1 MTDDSATRA
10 RRQDPVQAPTPDAR
24 RDDANGAPRDTA
36 QPRMG
41 GDTGAVA
48 PSAMGV
54 RRFGRVNWQGTR
66 TLAGREVQRFMNVW
80 SQTVMA
86 PLINAGLL
94 LMIFTIAIG
103 PQRGDVMGVP
113 FMTFLAPG
121 ILIMTVIQNAFAN
134 TSSSLA
140 SAKVGGNIVD
150 TLMPPLSALELLAGY
165 LAGALVRGLIVAT
178 VIGLGAWVFLGVTT
192 QNILWVFVFVSLGS
206 LFMGGLGMIAGIYAN
221 KFDQLSAISN
231 FLVTPLSFL
240 SGTFYSIEALPGPLQ
255 AASHANPFF
264 YIIDGVRYGMI
275 GVSDSS
281 PWLGLVIVLA
291 STGVVMGIVWRWLDR
306 GYRLKA

>member
-1 MTDDSATRA
+1 MTDQTATA
-10 RRQDPVQAPTPDAR
+10 ST
-24 RDDANGAPRDTA
+24 TA
-36 QPRMG
+36 
-41 GDTGAVA
+41 TT
-48 PSAMGV
+48 SAMGV
-54 RRFGRVNWQGTR
+54 RRFGRVNWEGTR
-66 TLAGREVQRFMNVW
+66 TLAQREVQRFLNVW

-150 TLMPPLSALELLAGY
+150 TLMPPLSASELLFGY
-165 LAGALVRGLIVAT
+165 LFGAVARGLIVAT
-178 VIGLGAWVFLGVTT
+178 VIGAGSWIFLGVQI
-192 QNILWVFVFVSLGS
+192 QNIFWMLTFVTLGS
-206 LFMGGLGMIAGIYAN
+206 MFMGGLGMIAGIFAN

-240 SGTFYSIEALPGPLQ
+240 SGTFYSIDALPEPMRI
-255 AASHANPFF
+255 ASHANPFF
-264 YIIDGVRYGMI
+264 YIIDGVRRGMI

-281 PWLGLVIVLA
+281 PWLGLVVVLA
-291 STGVVMGIVWRWLDR
+291 ANAVVLSIVWRWLDR

>member
-1 MTDDSATRA
+1 MTDQSAT
-10 RRQDPVQAPTPDAR
+10 
-24 RDDANGAPRDTA
+24 APR
-36 QPRMG
+36 
-41 GDTGAVA
+41 
-48 PSAMGV
+48 MGV
-54 RRFGRVNWQGTR
+54 RRFGRVNWEGTK
-66 TLAGREVQRFMNVW
+66 TLAIREVRRFMNVW

-150 TLMPPLSALELLAGY
+150 TLMPPLSAAELLFGY
-165 LAGALVRGLIVAT
+165 LFGAVARGLIVAL
-178 VIGLGAWVFLGVTT
+178 VIALGSWVFLGVPVG
-192 QNILWVFVFVSLGS
+192 NPVWVLTFVTLGS
-206 LFMGGLGMIAGIYAN
+206 MFMGGLGMIAGIFAN

-240 SGTFYSIEALPGPLQ
+240 SGTFYSIDALPEPLRI
-255 AASHANPFF
+255 ASHANPFF
-264 YIIDGVRYGMI
+264 YIIDGVRFGMI

-281 PWLGLVIVLA
+281 PWLGLAVVLVA
-291 STGVVMGIVWRWLDR
+291 NAVVLGIVWRWLDR